1 MRTTVSLGIAVALAT
16 VPLASCRE
24 SDGAAD
30 TTLPAGTTTTPADTT
45 TTVSAATTTTAETT
59 TSATTDSTATTSPDT
74 IDPATTDPATTVAE
88 PDPDVVS
95 PAAGTPLVV
104 GLLDEADQLNVR
116 VAADPGADI
125 VTRLDPATVV
135 VATGNA
141 DMNNGSIWY
150 EITAT
155 VAAGAT
161 TGATPGATTG
171 WANSFYLSEQ
181 WSATDFAADPR
192 VTNLMQQLF
201 DVYVARGDLRT
212 VTGRRG
218 LIVSHFDPPRRFKP
232 AELAT
237 LLTSTTEYGWG
248 SSACSPEECGTDTFT
263 KAFADQYIQAYD
275 DADRQMVFNEII
287 GGGNMMINPVPAKFL
302 GVHYAAFF
310 DPGDNPDL
318 GGLDWSTW
326 YVYIALEDGVPV
338 IVGLS
343 TDEWAP

>member
-1 MRTTVSLGIAVALAT
+1 MRYLRTTVSLGIAIALAT
-16 VPLASCRE
+16 VPLASCGD
-24 SDGAAD
+24 SDSD
-30 TTLPAGTTTTPADTT
+30 VAGTAP
-45 TTVSAATTTTAETT
+45 AATTTAVEST
-59 TSATTDSTATTSPDT
+59 TSAVPDSTATTSPGT
-74 IDPATTDPATTVAE
+74 TLPAEPTTVPTTPGTDPPTTVRE
-88 PDPDVVS
+88 TDPDVVP
-95 PAAGTPLVV
+95 PAAGTQLVV

-116 VAADPGADI
+116 VAADPDADI
-125 VTRLDPATVV
+125 VARLDPTTVV
-135 VATGNA
+135 AATGNA
-141 DMNNGSIWY
+141 DVNDGSIWY
-150 EITAT
+150 EISTN
-155 VAAGAT
+155 T
-161 TGATPGATTG
+161 TTGATTG
-171 WANSFYLSEQ
+171 WANSFYLSQQ

-201 DVYVARGDLRT
+201 DIFVARGDLRT

-263 KAFADQYIQAYD
+263 EAFADQYIQAYD
-275 DADRQMVFNEII
+275 DPDRQVVFDEII

-310 DPGDNPDL
+310 DPGDDPDF

-326 YVYIALEDGVPV
+326 YVYIALEDGEPV
-338 IVGLS
+338 TVGLS